1 MLLQLP
7 VALQAPRLYAP
18 LLSRLSHHTL
28 QCWRMHL
35 PQPAVRQQL
44 LSVTDRL
51 QQQRQQT
58 SLLIVVVM
66 LLLGG
71 TPCFMLQW
79 IVLILQLFLWHRT
92 PLPGGDRSMRNI
104 HRLVS
109 FFSLK

>member
-79 IVLILQLFLWHRT
+79 IVLILQCLNYVFDKCL
-92 PLPGGDRSMRNI
+92 NYN
-104 HRLVS
+104 
-109 FFSLK
+109 FFRYDIIIK